1 VIFLLFS
8 LQYSNEW
15 VLVKT
20 PDTTNLNGLK
30 IIKHLFG
37 DWYRVKLP
45 SGADAL
51 KFSESLKKSKG
62 IEDASPDYICKAL
75 MVPNDPYYEYQWN
88 LRKFIKLEEAWDIAG
103 GGSPDI
109 IIGILDTGCS
119 FEEYPVPDNEKDNV
133 IGNSYHIYDDYN
145 KSSFVEGYDF
155 VNEDEHPNDDNGHG
169 TIVSGVIIE
178 ATNNGRGVAGIAFN
192 TRVMPVKVLGY
203 DRFGKVSDLSRGIIY
218 AVKHGA
224 RILNMSLGNTQDVGI
239 LRDAVTYASNNN
251 VIMVAAS
258 GNKGTQGVYYPAAYP
273 EVIAV
278 GAYTYESVYD
288 SSHNSFHDTLLLASY
303 SNYGVEIEFIGP
315 GGDIIDS
322 DTILVYQQG
331 FRPYIDKY
339 NLAILDTVHYY
350 GLTGTSLACPHITAL
365 CALMLSVAPELRPE
379 DVRHVLRNTAQDFG
393 LPGWDMFSGYGIPD
407 FQEAVRT
414 AYFLSHFES
423 LNDILTIQGDFG
435 NEKTSGASVLST
447 GNFWL
452 TRDTSYI
459 LPVDLKLIN
468 SAGQVVKEFTLH
480 ETYNLS
486 IEKSG
491 VYFLYGSGRA
501 GIKLIVTR

>member
-1 VIFLLFS
+1 MIFLLFS

-37 DWYRVKLP
+37 DWYRVALP
-45 SGADAL
+45 TGADAL

-119 FEEYPVPDNEKDNV
+119 FEEYPVPDNEKNNV

-145 KSSFVEGYDF
+145 RSSFVEGYDF

-258 GNKGTQGVYYPAAYP
+258 GNDGTEGVYYPAAYP

-278 GAYTYESVYD
+278 GAYD
-288 SSHNSFHDTLLLASY
+288 SLGKLASY
-303 SNYGVEIEFIGP
+303 SNYGVEIEFLGP

-322 DTILVYQQG
+322 DTMSVYQQG
-331 FRPYIDKY
+331 FRPYVDDY

-379 DVRHVLRNTAQDFG
+379 NVRYILRNTAQDFG

-407 FQEAVRT
+407 FKEAVRT

-423 LNDILTIQGDFG
+423 LNDILTIHGEFG
-435 NEKTSGASVLST
+435 SEETEGASVLST

-452 TRDTSYI
+452 TQDTSYI